1 MERSNTKQQTPFSFS
16 ATKAKDQVELHLET
30 LKLLVKYVS
39 PSNEGRHIVLV

>member
-16 ATKAKDQVELHLET
+16 ATKAEEQAELHLEM
-30 LKLLVKYVS
+30 LKLLVNYVS